1 MENITIGRPFV
12 HPILPLHKKFA
23 QTPFETDRVI
33 FTDIVSLFFV
43 DWHTTFAYDYK
54 SDLYIGKPFATIGVK
69 QIMVETTMALMP
81 PAVATV
87 APPGTVLALFSGGIW
102 DILAQTSFF
111 GVIILTIL
119 VVMSL
124 VSWGIMV
131 NKYRLFK
138 EVNLQTKKFSGLFSR
153 SPQISDLLGQ
163 VKNFRLTPL
172 SAIYSAGIREA
183 DAVMEAKNH
192 TGGLPENKR
201 KLEEDD
207 FNIVNLMLDKTI
219 AEEVGK
225 LEKYVVFLASTANSA
240 PFLGLLG
247 TVVGVMDSFWAIGER
262 GSASLT
268 VVAPGIAEALLAT
281 IVGLAAAI
289 PAVIGYNWANNKL
302 KFISDRANNF
312 GLELMARLKKDS
324 YQ

>member
-1 MENITIGRPFV
+1 MIE
-12 HPILPLHKKFA
+12 
-23 QTPFETDRVI
+23 
-33 FTDIVSLFFV
+33 
-43 DWHTTFAYDYK
+43 
-54 SDLYIGKPFATIGVK
+54 
-69 QIMVETTMALMP
+69 
-81 PAVATV
+81 
-87 APPGTVLALFSGGIW
+87 TVLAFALPAAAVKSAPGLVIGLFSGGVW
-102 DILAQTSFF
+102 EILAQTSFF

-124 VSWGIMV
+124 VSWGIIV

-138 EVNLQTKKFSGLFSR
+138 EVNAQTHKFGALFTR
-153 SPQISDLLGQ
+153 SHQIADLLGQ

-172 SAIYSAGIREA
+172 AAIYSTGIREV

-192 TGGLPENKR
+192 GGNLADSTR
-201 KLEEDD
+201 KLEEED
-207 FNIVNLMLDKTI
+207 FKIVNLMLDKTI
-219 AEEVGK
+219 SEEIGK
-225 LEKYVVFLASTANSA
+225 LEKYVVFLATTANAA

-247 TVVGVMDSFWAIGER
+247 TVVGVMDSFWSIGER

-289 PAVIGYNWANNKL
+289 PAVIAYNWANNKL
-302 KFISDRANNF
+302 KYIASHADNF

-324 YQ
+324 YR